1 MAQIGWPQLL
11 GKSMRTVLAALV
23 LATSLGHIGVAHAQS
38 DDLAYCERLYATWE
52 RYIAPR
58 SQGQITGGVDAI
70 ASVDQCRRGNP
81 AGGIPTLEKKLRDN
95 RFTLPAR

>member
-1 MAQIGWPQLL
+1 
-11 GKSMRTVLAALV
+11 MRTIIA
-23 LATSLGHIGVAHAQS
+23 SLGLALSLAVTGAARAQS

>member
-1 MAQIGWPQLL
+1 
-11 GKSMRTVLAALV
+11 MRTVFASLALAL
-23 LATSLGHIGVAHAQS
+23 SLGVTSVARAQS

-81 AGGIPTLEKKLRDN
+81 ANGIPTLEKKLRDN

>member
-1 MAQIGWPQLL
+1 MATRPKQRSRPKTSRSLDV
-11 GKSMRTVLAALV
+11 VLH
-23 LATSLGHIGVAHAQS
+23 ATQ
-38 DDLAYCERLYATWE
+38 E

-81 AGGIPTLEKKLRDN
+81 ANGIPTLEKKLRDN

>member
-1 MAQIGWPQLL
+1 LE
-11 GKSMRTVLAALV
+11 KSMRIVFASLFVAA
-23 LATSLGHIGVAHAQS
+23 SLGIAGAARAQS

-70 ASVDQCRRGNP
+70 ASVDQCRRGNT
-81 AGGIPTLEKKLRDN
+81 AGGIPTLEKKLLGN
-95 RFTLPAR
+95 RFALPTR

>member
-1 MAQIGWPQLL
+1 
-11 GKSMRTVLAALV
+11 MRTVFASLALAL
-23 LATSLGHIGVAHAQS
+23 SLGVTSVARAQA

-81 AGGIPTLEKKLRDN
+81 ANGIPTLEKKLRDN

>member
-1 MAQIGWPQLL
+1 
-11 GKSMRTVLAALV
+11 MRTVLASLV
-23 LATSLGHIGVAHAQS
+23 LALSLGVTSLARAQS

-81 AGGIPTLEKKLRDN
+81 ARGIPTLEKKLRDN

>member
-1 MAQIGWPQLL
+1 
-11 GKSMRTVLAALV
+11 MRTVFASLALAL
-23 LATSLGHIGVAHAQS
+23 SLGVTSVARAQS

-81 AGGIPTLEKKLRDN
+81 AGGIPTLEKKLRNN

>member
-1 MAQIGWPQLL
+1 
-11 GKSMRTVLAALV
+11 MRTIIASLILAMSLG
-23 LATSLGHIGVAHAQS
+23 ATSATQAQS

-52 RYIAPR
+52 RYISPR
-58 SQGQITGGVDAI
+58 SQGQITGGFDAI

-81 AGGIPTLEKKLRDN
+81 AAGIPTLEKKLRDN

>member
-1 MAQIGWPQLL
+1 
-11 GKSMRTVLAALV
+11 MRTAFVSLV
-23 LATSLGHIGVAHAQS
+23 LASSLGVATTTQAQS

-58 SQGQITGGVDAI
+58 SQGQVTGGVDAI

-81 AGGIPTLEKKLRDN
+81 AGGIPTLERKLRDN

>member
-1 MAQIGWPQLL
+1 
-11 GKSMRTVLAALV
+11 MRTIIASLVLAA
-23 LATSLGHIGVAHAQS
+23 SLGAAGTAQAQS

-58 SQGQITGGVDAI
+58 SQGQITGGFDAV

>member
-1 MAQIGWPQLL
+1 
-11 GKSMRTVLAALV
+11 MRTIIASLV
-23 LATSLGHIGVAHAQS
+23 LAMSLGVTSAAQAQS

-58 SQGQITGGVDAI
+58 SQGQITGGVAAI

-81 AGGIPTLEKKLRDN
+81 AGGIPTLEKKLLDN

>member
-1 MAQIGWPQLL
+1 
-11 GKSMRTVLAALV
+11 MRTILASLV
-23 LATSLGHIGVAHAQS
+23 LVLSLGHTSMAQAQS
-38 DDLAYCERLYATWE
+38 SDLAYCEQLYATWE

-81 AGGIPTLEKKLRDN
+81 AGGIPTLEKKLLGN
-95 RFTLPAR
+95 RFTLPPR